1 MKNKEY
7 AIFIFYNDI
16 LVVFLVRIQFSNSFL
31 KFVSVDYLCLIIII
45 FINDKQMR
53 DKSDC
58 SSVCLDNCVNNIFRC
73 TFRVLFISLQKY
85 IAKIKM
91 YSNIKF
97 INVIFIFYIY
107 IIHKEFCAPKKI
119 FAL

>member
-1 MKNKEY
+1 MH
-7 AIFIFYNDI
+7 FS
-16 LVVFLVRIQFSNSFL
+16 FLQFSSSYSIHQLIL

-58 SSVCLDNCVNNIFRC
+58 SIVCLDNCVNNIFRC
-73 TFRVLFISLQKY
+73 TFRVLFISLQMY
-85 IAKIKM
+85 IAQIKM

-97 INVIFIFYIY
+97 IDVIFIFYIY
-107 IIHKEFCAPKKI
+107 INTQGICAPKKI